1 MAIEPTTYSNLSST
15 AAASS
20 TASTQLTADYES
32 FLKLLTAQVANQD
45 PLEPM
50 DSTTFVSQ
58 LAQLSQV
65 EQSIQTNANL
75 EQINVRLAAAG
86 ALSDI
91 QLIGHEVTL
100 ATDTIELRDGSAS
113 FEFELNEPAQTVT
126 ARIMTEDGTVVR
138 TLSGLN
144 TSADTAHAVTWDGYD
159 NQGLLVPDAV
169 FKVAIDAVDAE
180 DKAISASTYASTEVE
195 ELTFETGQSVMVLR
209 NGDQALSGS
218 VIAIR

>member
-15 AAASS
+15 AAGSS

-100 ATDTIELRDGSAS
+100 ATDTIELRDGSAA
-113 FEFELNEPAQTVT
+113 FELELNEPAQSVT

-180 DKAISASTYASTEVE
+180 DTAISASTYASTEVE

>member
-15 AAASS
+15 AAGSS

-65 EQSIQTNANL
+65 EQSIQTDANL

-100 ATDTIELRDGSAS
+100 ATDTIELRDGSAA
-113 FEFELNEPAQTVT
+113 FEFELNEPAQSVT

-180 DKAISASTYASTEVE
+180 DTAISASTYASTEVE

>member
-1 MAIEPTTYSNLSST
+1 M
-15 AAASS
+15 
-20 TASTQLTADYES
+20 
-32 FLKLLTAQVANQD
+32 KLLTAQVANQD

-100 ATDTIELRDGSAS
+100 ATDTIELRDGSAA
-113 FEFELNEPAQTVT
+113 FEFELNEPAQSVT

-180 DKAISASTYASTEVE
+180 DTAISASTYASTEVE

>member
-15 AAASS
+15 AAGSS

-100 ATDTIELRDGSAS
+100 ATDTIELRDGSAA
-113 FEFELNEPAQTVT
+113 FEFELNEPAQSVT

>member
-15 AAASS
+15 AAGSS

-100 ATDTIELRDGSAS
+100 ATDTIELRDGSAA
-113 FEFELNEPAQTVT
+113 FEFELNEPAQSVT

-180 DKAISASTYASTEVE
+180 DTAISASTYASTEVE